1 VGRHADVGGGYRS
14 GKTLSSI
21 PLVWLTEQ
29 AAKCGVY
36 VRADLEPVYED
47 AAGVI
52 HDSRWKPTAKL
63 YIKKA
68 RSWDPKRSDKPIV
81 HRACWTERRTVTL
94 R

>member
-1 VGRHADVGGGYRS
+1 VRRTFHPKLWNYPPPNPQTQFLKQVWFVGRHTDVGGGYWS

-47 AAGVI
+47 AAGVM
-52 HDSRWKPTAKL
+52 HDSRA
-63 YIKKA
+63 
-68 RSWDPKRSDKPIV
+68 V
-81 HRACWTERRTVTL
+81 
-94 R
+94 